1 MRISVLIPNSN
12 NQEMQIKLE
21 FIKRNVKA
29 GLATVGEFPCF
40 TRGWAAETM
49 QESFAFAH
57 SGSWQAQGGPVY
69 IRRHQINMFFITWD
83 L

>member
-49 QESFAFAH
+49 QESFALH
-57 SGSWQAQGGPVY
+57 ILGVGRLREDQ
-69 IRRHQINMFFITWD
+69 FIYAETRETCFS
-83 L
+83 